1 MPPGWAGAHRALL
14 PPLRVARFTG
24 RHGSDPTHPPASR
37 PRASPPSVGIAAA
50 ASRSLNELAVAGVR
64 AMLGFECRRA
74 VVQEPR
80 ARHSAMQ
87 RHSSRGSKK
96 LNCWRR
102 SSWQFEAGADHPHTV
117 RKISRRP
124 FSTHRTRRPNL
135 EAEHASSAD
144 VEARMPGC
152 ASKPQPTRR

>member
-1 MPPGWAGAHRALL
+1 MRTALL
-14 PPLRVARFTG
+14 QTTIAVAA
-24 RHGSDPTHPPASR
+24 PALSTTTLALTTVTAITA
-37 PRASPPSVGIAAA
+37 ASVALTAASVAIAAAAIAAA

-87 RHSSRGSKK
+87 QQQQK
-96 LNCWRR
+96 LICWRRR
-102 SSWQFEAGADHPHTV
+102 SSWQFEAGVDDPHTV

-124 FSTHRTRRPNL
+124 FSTCRTSRPNL
-135 EAEHASSAD
+135 EAEHASSAVYLSITLPSLWD
-144 VEARMPGC
+144 D
-152 ASKPQPTRR
+152 